1 MPPQAGQLF
10 RAVRGYTVVAALCDE
25 IAFWP
30 VDTDAANPDTEILAA
45 LKPAMATIPTAML
58 ICMSSPYAKKGSLGR
73 GGPGPDSPMGQSE
86 ERKLGTPVR
95 TRRKGKVAGSGRAGG
110 CPAEEGP
117 REGDRRPAKTGQR
130 HRSCCSAAR
139 GEGGEAE
146 RQGGG

>member
-1 MPPQAGQLF
+1 MAGSGALAGATAAGAGCGSGLPPQAGQLF

-73 GGPGPDSPMGQSE
+73 GGPGPDSPSGA
-86 ERKLGTPVR
+86 
-95 TRRKGKVAGSGRAGG
+95 TR
-110 CPAEEGP
+110 
-117 REGDRRPAKTGQR
+117 
-130 HRSCCSAAR
+130 
-139 GEGGEAE
+139 
-146 RQGGG
+146 